1 MIGRKKK
8 LFTGRRQS
16 CCAVLKVHL
25 WKIKHGDSNHERK
38 GVVLNFQT
46 LGLNAKAM

>member
-1 MIGRKKK
+1 LAEKKNCLLEEGK
-8 LFTGRRQS
+8 VAD
-16 CCAVLKVHL
+16 AVLKLHL
-25 WKIKHGDSNHERK
+25 WKIKHGDSSHERK